1 MTKRNVLLALA
12 LVACVAFVSCTKIE
26 AGYVGL
32 KVSLLGD
39 DKGAVVEVPSG
50 RYFNMSPNVE
60 YLRYPTFVQIAK
72 WTEDSV
78 SGSKSD
84 EAIRFQSSEGLQ
96 IVSDVGMDYHFNPER
111 GYVAEI
117 FKTYRKSPQEIA
129 DVVIRNRVRDSL
141 VKFGSEYT
149 ADSIISTGKVELMN
163 RVQEDVREQFMLAIE
178 ITGVYW
184 LADPRPPQSV
194 IDALN
199 AKVTATQVALQREN
213 EVKTAEAEA
222 KKKVAEAQG
231 QAESILTVAKA
242 QAEANRI
249 ISNSLTPLLVESK
262 KVERWN
268 GELPT
273 VTSGN
278 GTIIDMR

>member
-1 MTKRNVLLALA
+1 MRKRLFIGAAVLCA
-12 LVACVAFVSCTKIE
+12 VMFVSCTKVE
-26 AGYVGL
+26 AGYIGL
-32 KVSLLGD
+32 RVSLLGD
-39 DKGAVVEVPSG
+39 DKGSVEEVPAG
-50 RYFNMSPNVE
+50 RYFNCSPNVE
-60 YLRYPTFVQIAK
+60 YLRYPSFVQIAK
-72 WTEDSV
+72 WTEDDST
-78 SGSKSD
+78 GSRTD

-96 IVSDVGMDYHFNPER
+96 VVADVGMDYRFNPEK

-117 FKTYRKSPQEIA
+117 FRTYRKSPGEIA
-129 DVVIRNRVRDSL
+129 DIVIRNRVRDSL

-149 ADSIISTGKVELMN
+149 ADSIISTGKVELMA
-163 RVQEDVREQFMLAIE
+163 RVYEDIREQFAPAIE

-231 QAESILTVAKA
+231 QAESILTVARA

-249 ISNSLTPLLVESK
+249 IANSLTPLLVDSK
-262 KVERWN
+262 KIEKWD
-268 GELPT
+268 GKLPE
-273 VTSGN
+273 VTADGK
-278 GTIIDMR
+278 GTIINLR